1 MLLSC
6 RNIKKSFA
14 DKIVLD
20 NVNLD
25 ICRGEKIGLVGR
37 NGTGKTTLA
46 NILTGNLDYDEGH
59 IVTSRQQLN
68 IGYLRQRESEPEIH
82 LNSLSNQNINGEFM
96 RIASHL
102 GIKEIA
108 DWSDER
114 IQNLSGG
121 EKTKLALA
129 KVWALQPDLVVLD
142 EPTNHMDYEGIKY
155 LISEIGNYPG
165 AVIIISH
172 DRYFLDQTVSKIA
185 ELEKGTIQIYPGNY
199 SFYRE
204 AKRKERES
212 KKHIYESQQKEQRKI
227 EEAIKQLRTWSEK
240 AHRESRKKSGGMI
253 GGKEYFRKKA
263 KKRDQAVKSQIKRL
277 EKMRESAI
285 ARPEKEIEVNF
296 DLKLEGKRG
305 KRILTADSISKSY
318 ENLILFEDSSFYIN
332 RGEKI
337 GILGPNGCGKTT
349 LIKTILGEEAL
360 DKGELFI
367 SPSAKIAYIS
377 QELPAEEKYS
387 LKDLVKNWH
396 LEKQKYIFD
405 LLVQLGISFDRL
417 SVSLGD
423 LSRGERMK
431 IDIGLAIVGEYDL
444 LVLDEP
450 TNHLDL
456 PSREALEESLIMFPG
471 TIIMVSHDRYL
482 LNEVCDHLL
491 VFNDRKI
498 NRIEGKL
505 EDYLAKSNSINN
517 KQNSEKENITEELLV
532 LDTQISR
539 ILGELSMCKPEDAN
553 YELLDEEYKELIR
566 RRNYLKQKL

>member
-25 ICRGEKIGLVGR
+25 IGRGEKIGLVGR

-46 NILTGNLDYDEGH
+46 NILTGNLDYDEGY
-59 IVTSRQQLN
+59 IITSREEFN
-68 IGYLRQRESEPEIH
+68 IGYLRQIESLPELH
-82 LNSLSNQNINGEFM
+82 LNSITNRDVNGEFM

-102 GIKEIA
+102 GIREIA

-114 IQNLSGG
+114 LLNLSGG

-129 KVWALQPDLVVLD
+129 KVWAIKPDLVILD

-155 LISEIGNYPG
+155 LISEIANYSG

-172 DRYFLDQTVSKIA
+172 DRYFLDQTVSQIA
-185 ELEKGTIQIYPGNY
+185 EIEKGTIRVYPGNY
-199 SFYRE
+199 SSYRE

-212 KKHIYESQQKEQRKI
+212 KEHIYESQQKEQRKI
-227 EEAIKQLRTWSEK
+227 EAAISQLKTWSQK
-240 AHRESRKKSGGMI
+240 AHRESRKKGGGQI

-285 ARPEKEIEVNF
+285 ERPEKEIEVNF
-296 DLKLEGKRG
+296 DLKIEDKRG

-318 ENLILFEDSSFYIN
+318 ADLMLFKDSSFYIN

-349 LIKTILGEEAL
+349 LINTILGEDIL

-377 QELPAEEKYS
+377 QELPIEEKYS
-387 LKDLVKNWH
+387 LRELVKDWH
-396 LEKQKYIFD
+396 LEEQKRIFE
-405 LLVQLGISFDRL
+405 LLIQLGISFDRL
-417 SVSLGD
+417 SVSLED

-431 IDIGLAIVGEYDL
+431 IDIGLAIVGQYDL
-444 LVLDEP
+444 LILDEP

-456 PSREALEESLIMFPG
+456 PSREALEESLILFPG
-471 TIIMVSHDRYL
+471 TIIIISHDRYL

-491 VFNDRKI
+491 VFDNKKI
-498 NRIEGKL
+498 IRIEGKL
-505 EDYLAKSNSINN
+505 ENYLARSNSV
-517 KQNSEKENITEELLV
+517 SENQKSQKENITEELLL

-539 ILGELSMCKPEDAN
+539 VLGELSICKPGEDK
-553 YELLDEEYKELIR
+553 YVLLDKEYKELIR
-566 RRNYLKQKL
+566 QKNYLKEKL